1 MNLETVSL
9 IVNIIFIMALVIG
22 IIIID
27 HKHKKSKNNVDILSY
42 LSNYSDKIEEIANQ
56 ISGDLNVTQEDYD
69 SDAESINNKLIE
81 KIIDT
86 LVFASTELGIDMN
99 IIGDISNEALSQIIH
114 TILNDK
120 LSSIIETNINTNG
133 TTEPTT
139 DKTEE
144 VVSKNSITTDKTTS
158 DIGSTLDNFYKYD
171 DNSSDI

>member
-1 MNLETVSL
+1 MDLKTFSL
-9 IVNIIFIMALVIG
+9 IMNGAYTIALIIALFFVG
-22 IIIID
+22 
-27 HKHKKSKNNVDILSY
+27 HKKKKDKNNVDILSY

-69 SDAESINNKLIE
+69 SDAETINNRLIE

-86 LVFASTELGIDMN
+86 LVFASNELGIDMN
-99 IIGDISNEALSQIIH
+99 IIGDISNETLTQIIH

-120 LSSIIETNINTNG
+120 LSSIIEANINNNG
-133 TTEPTT
+133 TESTM

-144 VVSKNSITTDKTTS
+144 VVSKNNSVTDKTTS
-158 DIGSTLDNFYKYD
+158 NISSTLDNFYKYD